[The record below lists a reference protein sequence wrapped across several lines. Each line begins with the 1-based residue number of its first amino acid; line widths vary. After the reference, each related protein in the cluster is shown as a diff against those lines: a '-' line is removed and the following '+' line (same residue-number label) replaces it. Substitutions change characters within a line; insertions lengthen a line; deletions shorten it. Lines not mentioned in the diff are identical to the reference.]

1 MVTPVRACPFAGQSR
16 CVEKKV
22 GSVPVRA
29 CVLRGDRVLST
40 LGVGC
45 VYWGLSFLM
54 GRSLS
59 SASLTGQCED
69 GLPCQGCGSLTT
81 HALVRAASG
90 YSPALTGPPHGVSV
104 RSGWGVQSVL
114 GGHCLSGSAPVS
126 IPARVVLHGPSP
138 PSHGRRGAGDE
149 GHCQGQLFFMVLRSS
164 FHTRPWAEPP

>member
-1 MVTPVRACPFAGQSR
+1 MPVC
-16 CVEKKV
+16 
-22 GSVPVRA
+22 A
-29 CVLRGDRVLST
+29 CVLSGDRVLST

-69 GLPCQGCGSLTT
+69 GLHCQGCGSLTT

-114 GGHCLSGSAPVS
+114 GGYCLAGSAPVS
-126 IPARVVLHGPSP
+126 MPAGVVLHGPSSP
-138 PSHGRRGAGDE
+138 VSWKKGCRGRRPLPRTAALHGVTI
-149 GHCQGQLFFMVLRSS
+149 QLP
-164 FHTRPWAEPP
+164 HQAPG